1 MFKFNGKFDR
11 VDTTGRGGIVVQ
23 FTPILELFGLMK
35 QPSLLDRVLT
45 GTTVREQIT
54 NRLFLRLVC
63 LVECVLL
70 GELEW

>member
-54 NRLFLRLVC
+54 NRLFCGWYV
-63 LVECVLL
+63 
-70 GELEW
+70 